1 MTARSLLSS
10 LKPIA
15 NAFAVRFLPC
25 FSTRNSV
32 DRVRKHASMN
42 QTFSQVRPMIS
53 IVSLIVLLEYMK
65 PWMYFLERSL
75 EIDLLIKVKTIS
87 ELSEDCVLQEMNT
100 HAQVKVL
107 MVLMVLQILYCFP
120 VAGQCLSML
129 ITIAG
134 ALTSMIGSMLQH
146 HGVVVTALLCLCC

>member
-1 MTARSLLSS
+1 
-10 LKPIA
+10 
-15 NAFAVRFLPC
+15 
-25 FSTRNSV
+25 
-32 DRVRKHASMN
+32 
-42 QTFSQVRPMIS
+42 MIS

-107 MVLMVLQILYCFP
+107 MVLMVL
-120 VAGQCLSML
+120 
-129 ITIAG
+129 
-134 ALTSMIGSMLQH
+134 
-146 HGVVVTALLCLCC
+146 